1 MVEILQHLQET
12 DYSNYCCS
20 FLFVLSHGSQ
30 EGVITTDGRCI
41 PYDVIQSYF
50 TASKCPSLSGKP
62 KVFIF
67 QLCRNDSRNVYDP
80 RCLENDMLIAF
91 ASQPLNTAYR
101 YPDEGSPY
109 IQSLVSI
116 IEENVADDED
126 FISMLTMVAEQ
137 VINYYKIQQA
147 PDFRSRL
154 LYKLSL
160 LT

>member
-1 MVEILQHLQET
+1 MLEILQYLQEI
-12 DYSNYCCS
+12 DYSNCYCS

-30 EGVITTDGRCI
+30 EGVITIDGRCVS
-41 PYDVIQSYF
+41 YDVIQSYF
-50 TASKCPSLSGKP
+50 TASKCPSLTGKP

-67 QLCRNDSRNVYDP
+67 QLCRNSSGYSYDSRA
-80 RCLENDMLIAF
+80 LENHMLIAF
-91 ASQPLNTAYR
+91 ASQPSSTAYR

-116 IEENVADDED
+116 IEENVADNED
-126 FISMLTMVAEQ
+126 FLSMLTMVAEQ
-137 VINYYKIQQA
+137 VIICYGVQQA

-160 LT
+160 LM

>member
-1 MVEILQHLQET
+1 MLEILQYLQEI
-12 DYSNYCCS
+12 DYSNCYCN

-30 EGVITTDGRCI
+30 EGVITADGRCVF
-41 PYDVIQSYF
+41 YDAIQSYF

-67 QLCRNDSRNVYDP
+67 QLCRNSSGHSYDP
-80 RCLENDMLIAF
+80 HPLKNHMLIAF
-91 ASQPLNTAYR
+91 ASQPSCTAYH

-116 IEENVADDED
+116 IEKNVADNED
-126 FISMLTMVAEQ
+126 FLSMLTMTAEQ
-137 VINYYKIQQA
+137 VVNCYEIQQA
-147 PDFRSRL
+147 PDFRSQL

-160 LT
+160 QM